1 VVENHGSLIAGSST
15 APIGLNGVVTIHL
28 WGAKGDS
35 GATCKSDNE
44 CGVPDPIW
52 SSNPAPSMIN
62 PVLNPASCNPTSV
75 LPGNVTNECFYAYD
89 ILDDADMAPKRNAY
103 FGHKVLAL
111 SYGGTLQLFGR
122 KGATYCASFPC
133 PDKDPAL
140 SPSNTGTSWLRLN
153 GSLKP
158 GATSLTVTG
167 AVDWQDGDHIVVT
180 TTDYLP
186 GWSAPTP
193 LRSPSPMPTA

>member
-1 VVENHGSLIAGSST
+1 
-15 APIGLNGVVTIHL
+15 
-28 WGAKGDS
+28 
-35 GATCKSDNE
+35 
-44 CGVPDPIW
+44 
-52 SSNPAPSMIN
+52 
-62 PVLNPASCNPTSV
+62 
-75 LPGNVTNECFYAYD
+75 
-89 ILDDADMAPKRNAY
+89 
-103 FGHKVLAL
+103 
-111 SYGGTLQLFGR
+111 YGGTLQLFGK

-186 GWSAPTP
+186 GHSEELVINGAPMVATNTTTF
-193 LRSPSPMPTA
+193 SFTNADGITTGV